1 MKKVFLLAIIVMAL
15 HSCSSNADEFQP
27 NLSFNIESGSRVAS
41 SEINVTNTTTNQN
54 GGYIWEV
61 ISDFGTETFTS
72 QNLSF
77 NANRIGD
84 YTIRLQSN
92 QFDIQTEQ
100 TISITRPSRLLL
112 NKVTLR
118 EISQDY
124 NALYFRI
131 NKVTL
136 NGSSYTYTSPTRQ
149 NISSIFPNTTDW
161 TVDFPG
167 NIIPLSDGSDP
178 DAIASYQIEFYD
190 GNDNL
195 VTRMNSFS
203 DIYFDTSEF
212 TTGEVQL
219 NTTSIGCS
227 NCDYFEVIA
236 EFSFE

>member
-1 MKKVFLLAIIVMAL
+1 MKKLIVLTIALIAL
-15 HSCSSNADEFQP
+15 HSCSSDSDEFQP
-27 NLSFNIESGSRVAS
+27 NLSFNIESGSSVAS
-41 SEINVTNTTTNQN
+41 SEINITNTTTNQN

-61 ISDFGTETFTS
+61 ISDFGTETFTT
-72 QNLSF
+72 QNLRF

-92 QFDIQTEQ
+92 QFDVQTEQ
-100 TISITRPSRLLL
+100 TITITRPSRLLL
-112 NKVTLR
+112 NTVTLR
-118 EISQDY
+118 EIPQNY

-131 NKVTL
+131 NKITL

-149 NISSIFPNTTDW
+149 NISSIFPDTTDW

-167 NIIPLSDGSDP
+167 NTIPLSDGSNA

-195 VTRMNSFS
+195 VTRINSFT

-212 TTGEVQL
+212 IAGDVQL
-219 NTTSIGCS
+219 NTTSIGCT
-227 NCDYFEVIA
+227 NCDFFEVIA